1 MLRQVRFRPKADIA
15 PVAAIRLPSLT
26 RRRLANI
33 FLSYDHDD
41 EPRAAPIVAAFEK
54 AGHKVWW
61 DRQIHGGAQFNSE
74 IENAVA
80 AADAV
85 VVLWSERSVQ
95 SPWVRDEATEGLN
108 SGKLVPA
115 SLDATKPP
123 MGFRQFQ
130 TIDLSGAKGR
140 RRAAKLDEILAA
152 VEKVSGGLAV
162 PLAPRTTD
170 RGRRR
175 TFQWNRRHSISV
187 LVLGLAIVAVGL
199 VFVRVF
205 PTAGTMPV
213 AAIHAADSSPD
224 SRTLARHL
232 LVRLGEAQSGRAQ
245 SVRLVDQNARQTP
258 TLILEVSSTNSATDV
273 SATLVLLRANDR
285 QILFSQDLA
294 VSRAN
299 AEGLKTSVAIAA
311 ASALACATAALETRS
326 SMSVDVLKRYLGAC
340 TRFGSL
346 YGMEDVSILI
356 PQLEQVVQREPR
368 FLPARKQLLLAGAY
382 MRSIPTEVAKPS
394 SQWLRAQI
402 DTARRIEPAMP
413 ELTLAELELRPTT
426 DFAGRIELLDRL
438 REAYPDDMFVLGARA
453 EQLMAVGRNNE
464 AVVDAERIARL
475 DPLVPYARSEYIRTL
490 AFSGRLAR
498 GFEELNEFAPLPPV
512 AMNLTDTRFRLNL
525 RYGDPQPALSI
536 LRMYGTSKAHEAF
549 LLARVEPTPANIE
562 RAIAVSRAVAA
573 ELGFYGSLSEVLEA
587 FGRHDEVYQILM
599 RVPSHSVDQ
608 FTLQTLFRPTLKDL
622 QQSPRFLH
630 LARHFGLLDYWRS
643 SGKWPDFCHEPGLP
657 YDCKKEAAKIAA

>member
-1 MLRQVRFRPKADIA
+1 
-15 PVAAIRLPSLT
+15 
-26 RRRLANI
+26 LANI

-41 EPRAAPIVAAFEK
+41 ATGAAAIVTAFEK

-61 DRQIHGGAQFNSE
+61 DRQIHGGAQYNSE

-95 SPWVRDEATEGLN
+95 SAWVRDEAAEGRN
-108 SGKLVPA
+108 SGKLVPV

-130 TIDLSGAKGR
+130 TIDLAGAKGR

-152 VEKVSGGLAV
+152 VDKVGGGLAV
-162 PLAPRTTD
+162 PLAPPTTD
-170 RGRRR
+170 RGQRR

-187 LVLGLAIVAVGL
+187 LLLGLAIAAL
-199 VFVRVF
+199 AFVFVRFF
-205 PTAGTMPV
+205 PTAGRMPV

-245 SVRLVDQNARQTP
+245 SLQLVDQNARQTP
-258 TLILEVSSTNSATDV
+258 TLILEVSSANSPADM
-273 SATLVLLRANDR
+273 SATLVLLRAKDR
-285 QILFSQDLA
+285 QLLFSQDLA
-294 VSRAN
+294 APRAN
-299 AEGLKTSVAIAA
+299 AEGLKTSAAIAT

-326 SMSVDVLKRYLGAC
+326 SPPVDVLKRYLGAC

-394 SQWLRAQI
+394 PRWLRTQI
-402 DTARRIEPAMP
+402 DTARRIEPSMP
-413 ELTLAELELRPTT
+413 ELQLAELELLPRT
-426 DFAGRIELLDRL
+426 DFARRLALVDRL
-438 REAYPDDMFVLGARA
+438 REAFPDDMFVLGARA

-490 AFSGRLAR
+490 AFSGRSSRA
-498 GFEELNEFAPLPPV
+498 FEELNHFAPLPAV
-512 AMNLTDTRFRLNL
+512 AMNMVDTKFRLNM
-525 RYGDPQPALSI
+525 RYGDPQPALDI

-549 LLARVEPTPANIE
+549 LLARMEPTAANIE
-562 RAIAVSRAVAA
+562 RAMLVSRGVAA
-573 ELGFYGSLSEVLEA
+573 QLGFYATLSEVLEA
-587 FGRHDEVYQILM
+587 FGRHDEAYQILM
-599 RVPSHSVDQ
+599 RVPSRTVDQ
-608 FTLQTLFRPTLKDL
+608 FTLQTLFRPTLKEL
-622 QQSPRFLH
+622 RQSPRFLT

-643 SGKWPDFCHEPGLP
+643 SGKWPDFCQEPSLP
-657 YDCKKEAAKIAA
+657 YDCKNEAAKIAA